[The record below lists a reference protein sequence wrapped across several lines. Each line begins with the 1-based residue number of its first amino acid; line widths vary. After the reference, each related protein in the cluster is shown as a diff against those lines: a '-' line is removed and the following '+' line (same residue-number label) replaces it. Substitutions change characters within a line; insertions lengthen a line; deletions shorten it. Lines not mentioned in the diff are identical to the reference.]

1 MKRMVT
7 GLLLI
12 LVAAGCEIIRKS
24 PKTSFTSGFYSQKSG
39 DKKQI
44 VFTDIEDENVVVY
57 DTYTQNDKRFAD
69 TTQNPRVF
77 KPETGKTGS
86 PVSFNKHSFDV
97 DFLTMPLKYRPARAG
112 VPRQL
117 NTNLN
122 GALYLGY
129 RTDKFSLGYHK
140 SPLSIAE
147 RTINHYGFSLGGF
160 TGLGNTAINPTTT
173 NNTLNTEYDGI
184 VWIKG
189 MSGIIAIN
197 NFTLG
202 ISLGFDHLLDKN
214 RQVWVYEGKPWLGLA
229 FGLNLN

>member
-1 MKRMVT
+1 MKRIVAS
-7 GLLLI
+7 LLLI

-24 PKTSFTSGFYSQKSG
+24 PKTAFTNGFYKQKSG
-39 DKKQI
+39 DRKQI
-44 VFTDIEDENVVVY
+44 VYTDIEDENVVIY
-57 DTYTQNDKRFAD
+57 DTYTQNNKTFAD
-69 TTQNPRVF
+69 TIQAPRVF
-77 KPETGKTGS
+77 RPETGETGS

-97 DFLTMPLKYRPARAG
+97 DFLTMPLKYRPAVNG
-112 VPRQL
+112 VPQQL

-129 RTDKFSLGYHK
+129 RTDKFSLRYLK
-140 SPLSIAE
+140 SPLNIAE
-147 RTINHYGFSLGGF
+147 RAINHYGFSLGGF
-160 TGLGNTAINPTTT
+160 TGLGNTAMNPTTT
-173 NNTLNTEYDGI
+173 NNTLSTEYDGI

-189 MSGIIAIN
+189 ISGIIAIN

-214 RQVWVYEGKPWLGLA
+214 HRVWIYEGKPWLGLA